1 MKKCEKEK
9 NFVYALLVID
19 LVVQQIRS
27 IEHYPKYQYFLKRR
41 LLEKVRKLSAII
53 PFEQGSDLGVCVA
66 VLEFSGISVTSGAKG
81 GCSGQ
86 LSSFSFIMSES
97 VCSVYT
103 LYYSYGSYIHEEL

>member
-9 NFVYALLVID
+9 NFVYALLAID
-19 LVVQQIRS
+19 LVVQQIHS
-27 IEHYPKYQYFLKRR
+27 IEHYPKYQYFVKRR
-41 LLEKVRKLSAII
+41 LLEEMRKLSAII

-66 VLEFSGISVTSGAKG
+66 VLEFSGISVTSGSKG

-86 LSSFSFIMSES
+86 LSSFSFDMSES
-97 VCSVYT
+97 VRSVYT